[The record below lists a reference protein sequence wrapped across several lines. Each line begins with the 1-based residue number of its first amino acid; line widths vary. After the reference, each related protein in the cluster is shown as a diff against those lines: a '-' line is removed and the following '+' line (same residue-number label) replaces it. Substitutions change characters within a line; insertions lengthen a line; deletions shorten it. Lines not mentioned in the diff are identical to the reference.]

1 MEKYIF
7 DEKNGLWYEL
17 NGDYYLP
24 CLTVPEDEQPVGI
37 WGQRHLRYI
46 SRYQKVR
53 HTTLLL
59 NGKLNSY
66 LTEVNTH
73 AVQML
78 DSLVTQMAAKEGIT
92 EQLKTQDQLAWV
104 QSMNNIRNAAEEIV
118 NAEVIFV

>member
-24 CLTVPEDEQPVGI
+24 CLTVPEVEQPVGI

-53 HTTLLL
+53 YTTLLL

-66 LTEVNTH
+66 LAEVDTH

-92 EQLKTQDQLAWV
+92 ESLKAADQMAWV
-104 QSMNNIRNAAEEIV
+104 QRMNNIRHAAEEIV

>member
-24 CLTVPEDEQPVGI
+24 CLTVPEDEQPIGI

-46 SRYQKVR
+46 SQYQRVR

-59 NGKLNSY
+59 TGKLNSY
-66 LTEVNTH
+66 LAEVDARAMH
-73 AVQML
+73 LL
-78 DSLVTQMAAKEGIT
+78 DSLTKQMAAKDGVT
-92 EQLKTQDQLAWV
+92 ERLKATDQMAWV
-104 QSMNNIRNAAEEIV
+104 QRMNNIRNAAEEIV

>member
-46 SRYQKVR
+46 SQYQKVR

-59 NGKLNSY
+59 TGKLNSY
-66 LTEVNTH
+66 LTEVDTH

-78 DSLVTQMAAKEGIT
+78 DSLVTQMAAKEGVT
-92 EQLKTQDQLAWV
+92 ECLKAIDQMAWV
-104 QSMNNIRNAAEEIV
+104 QRMNNIRNAAEEIV
-118 NAEVIFV
+118 NTEVIFV

>member
-24 CLTVPEDEQPVGI
+24 CLTVPEVEQPVGI

-59 NGKLNSY
+59 TGKLNSY
-66 LTEVNTH
+66 LTEVDTH

-92 EQLKTQDQLAWV
+92 ESLKAADQMAWV
-104 QSMNNIRNAAEEIV
+104 QRMNNIRNAAEEIV

>member
-24 CLTVPEDEQPVGI
+24 CLTVPEVEQPVGI

-59 NGKLNSY
+59 TGKLNSY
-66 LTEVNTH
+66 LTEVDTH

-92 EQLKTQDQLAWV
+92 ESLKAADQMAWV
-104 QSMNNIRNAAEEIV
+104 QRMNNIRNAAEEIV
-118 NAEVIFV
+118 NVEVIFV

>member
-66 LTEVNTH
+66 LTEVDTH

-78 DSLVTQMAAKEGIT
+78 DTLVAQMAVKEGIT
-92 EQLKTQDQLAWV
+92 EQLKAADQMTWV
-104 QSMNNIRNAAEEIV
+104 QRMNNIRNAAEEIV
-118 NAEVIFV
+118 KAEVIFV

>member
-24 CLTVPEDEQPVGI
+24 CLTVPEDEQPIGA

-59 NGKLNSY
+59 TGKLNSY
-66 LTEVNTH
+66 LVEIDAR

-92 EQLKTQDQLAWV
+92 ERLKATDQMTWV
-104 QSMNNIRNAAEEIV
+104 QRMNNIRNAAEEIV

>member
-1 MEKYIF
+1 MEKYIL

-46 SRYQKVR
+46 SQYQKVR

-59 NGKLNSY
+59 TGKLNRY
-66 LTEVNTH
+66 LAEVDAC

-78 DSLVTQMAAKEGIT
+78 DSLVAQMAAKEGIT
-92 EQLKTQDQLAWV
+92 EQLKALDQITWV
-104 QSMNNIRNAAEEIV
+104 QCMNNIRNTAEEIV
-118 NAEVIFV
+118 NTEVIYV

>member
-24 CLTVPEDEQPVGI
+24 CLTVPEDKQSVGI
-37 WGQRHLRYI
+37 WGQRHLRYL
-46 SRYQKVR
+46 SQYQKVR

-59 NGKLNSY
+59 TGKLNSY
-66 LTEVNTH
+66 LTEVDTH

-78 DSLVTQMAAKEGIT
+78 DSLVTQMAAKEGVT
-92 EQLKTQDQLAWV
+92 ERLKATDQMTWV
-104 QSMNNIRNAAEEIV
+104 QRMNNIRNAAEEIV
-118 NAEVIFV
+118 NTEVIFV

>member
-24 CLTVPEDEQPVGI
+24 CLTVSEVEQPVGI

-59 NGKLNSY
+59 TGKLNSY
-66 LTEVNTH
+66 LTEVDTH

-92 EQLKTQDQLAWV
+92 ESLKAADQMAWV
-104 QSMNNIRNAAEEIV
+104 QRMNNIRNAAEEIV

>member
-7 DEKNGLWYEL
+7 DEKNGLWYER

-24 CLTVPEDEQPVGI
+24 CLTIPEDEQPVGI

-53 HTTLLL
+53 HTTLIL

-66 LTEVNTH
+66 LAEVDSH

-78 DSLVTQMAAKEGIT
+78 DSLVTQMAAKEGVT
-92 EQLKTQDQLAWV
+92 ERLKVTDQLAWV
-104 QSMNNIRNAAEEIV
+104 QRMNSIRSAAEEIV

>member
-24 CLTVPEDEQPVGI
+24 CLTVPKDEQPVGI

-46 SRYQKVR
+46 SQYQKVR

-59 NGKLNSY
+59 TGKLNNY
-66 LTEVNTH
+66 LAEVDAR

-78 DSLVTQMAAKEGIT
+78 DSLTKQMAAREGVT
-92 EQLKTQDQLAWV
+92 ECLKVTDQMMRV
-104 QSMNNIRNAAEEIV
+104 QRMNNIRSAAEEIV
-118 NAEVIFV
+118 NTEVIFV

>member
-24 CLTVPEDEQPVGI
+24 CLTVPEDEQSVGI

-78 DSLVTQMAAKEGIT
+78 DSLVTQMAAKEGVT
-92 EQLKTQDQLAWV
+92 ERLKVTDQLAWV
-104 QSMNNIRNAAEEIV
+104 QRMNNIRNAAEEIV